1 MVRKRGFFLVF
12 IAFLWGPLFYT
23 AAQEET
29 EPDIPIE
36 SDWSDIVSS
45 TYSRGDKTFTISL
58 GALFPTVFVGQ
69 SGKIDGNVKIGGT
82 GSLSFNYFL
91 NSVFFVGA
99 EISGMFAPTLGK
111 NMVYIIPIGVR
122 VGYQFVLGSFEFPLA
137 LMIGMAPERYLEN
150 EGYFGFFMKPSASAF
165 WRFNTS
171 WSFGLNTGWWWVP
184 QWTSNK
190 AEDVHGNFV
199 ELTLS
204 ARYHF

>member
-1 MVRKRGFFLVF
+1 MVPKRGFFLV
-12 IAFLWGPLFYT
+12 AVALLWGPLFYA
-23 AAQEET
+23 AAQEE
-29 EPDIPIE
+29 EPEVPIE
-36 SDWSDIVSS
+36 SDWSDIVS
-45 TYSRGDKTFTISL
+45 TAYTRGDKTFTISL
-58 GALFPTVFVGQ
+58 GPLFPAVFIGE

-91 NSVFFVGA
+91 SSAVFVGV
-99 EISGMFAPTLGK
+99 EVSGMFAPTLGD
-111 NMVYIIPIGVR
+111 NMVYIVPMGIRI
-122 VGYQFVLGSFEFPLA
+122 GYQFVLRSFEFPLA

-150 EGYFGFFMKPSASAF
+150 EGYFGFFMKPSASVF
-165 WRFNTS
+165 WRFNSS

-190 AEDVHGNFV
+190 AENVHGNFV